1 MKQRMQKGRHRAASL
16 VLWCTLL
23 ALLSA
28 VILFVPMA
36 KEKTVQCASFALPS
50 FGEETSDLT
59 EHYDSLTFSPGGMPF
74 GVRFFTRG
82 VLVVGVTDVVGE
94 NSMTSPARE
103 AGIEQKDVIIKIDGK
118 EINTAE
124 QVTALVENS
133 GGKPMELVILRNG
146 NEMTVTLT
154 AMPSKPDGI
163 YRAGLWI
170 RDSTAGI
177 GTVTML
183 DTKSGRFWGLGHGI
197 CDVETG
203 ELLPLLRANVS
214 GVTISGIEKGKKGA
228 PGELKGYFGNSASGK
243 LWCNTDAGVS
253 GEFADLTIQPPQKAL
268 HLARKSEV
276 KEGDAYI
283 YCTLDDNTVRKYEIQ
298 IQKIRDKD
306 ESGKNFVI
314 KITDPTLIEKTGGI
328 VQGMSGSP
336 IIQNEK
342 IVGAVTHVL
351 VGDPTSGY
359 GIFIENMLNMTQMS
373 TTKES

>member
-1 MKQRMQKGRHRAASL
+1 MNQRMQKGRHRAASL
-16 VLWCTLL
+16 TLWCI
-23 ALLSA
+23 LLSL
-28 VILFVPMA
+28 ILACTLFLPMA

-50 FGEETSDLT
+50 FGEESSDLNK
-59 EHYDSLTFSPGGMPF
+59 HYDDLTFSPGGMPF

-94 NSMTSPARE
+94 NGTTSPAKE
-103 AGIEQKDVIIKIDGK
+103 AGIETKDVIIKIEGK

-124 QVTALVENS
+124 QVTSLMENS
-133 GGKPMELVILRNG
+133 GGKPLEIVLLRNG
-146 NEMTVTLT
+146 NEMTLTLVPK
-154 AMPSKPDGI
+154 PSRPDGI

-197 CDVETG
+197 CDIETG
-203 ELLPLLRANVS
+203 KLLPLLRANVS
-214 GVTISGIEKGKKGA
+214 GVTISGIEKGKKGS
-228 PGELKGYFGNSASGK
+228 PGELKGYFGNAASGK

-253 GEFADLTIQPPQKAL
+253 GEFTSLSIAPPQKAM
-268 HLARKSEV
+268 HIARSSDV

-298 IQKIRDKD
+298 IQKIRGKD
-306 ESGKNFVI
+306 ESGKNLVL
-314 KITDPTLIEKTGGI
+314 KITDPALIEKTGGI

-336 IIQNEK
+336 IIQNGK

-359 GIFIENMLNMTQMS
+359 GIFIENMLLAA
-373 TTKES
+373 K

>member
-1 MKQRMQKGRHRAASL
+1 MKQRMQKGRHRAVSF

-23 ALLSA
+23 SLVALC
-28 VILFVPMA
+28 IFFVPMA
-36 KEKTVQCASFALPS
+36 KEQTVQCASFALPS
-50 FGEETSDLT
+50 FGEKENDLT
-59 EHYDSLTFSPGGMPF
+59 RYYDELTFSPGGMPF

-94 NSMTSPARE
+94 DSTTSPARE

-124 QVTALVENS
+124 QVTNLVENS

-146 NEMTVTLT
+146 NEITLT
-154 AMPSKPDGI
+154 LTPKPSKPDGI

-177 GTVTML
+177 GTVTIL
-183 DTKSGRFWGLGHGI
+183 DTESGRFWGLGHGI

-214 GVTISGIEKGKKGA
+214 GVTISGIEKGKKGS
-228 PGELKGYFGNSASGK
+228 PGELKGYFGNAAFGK
-243 LWCNTDAGVS
+243 LWSNTDAGVS
-253 GEFADLTIQPPQKAL
+253 GEFNSLTITPPQGAM
-268 HLARKSEV
+268 HLARASEV

-314 KITDPTLIEKTGGI
+314 KITDPTLIAKTGGI

-336 IIQNEK
+336 IIQNNK

-359 GIFIENMLNMTQMS
+359 GIFIENMLLTS
-373 TTKES
+373 K

>member
-16 VLWCTLL
+16 ALWCTLL
-23 ALLSA
+23 SLVLTCTLWLS
-28 VILFVPMA
+28 MA

-50 FGEETSDLT
+50 FGEENTDLRKQ
-59 EHYDSLTFSPGGMPF
+59 YDDLTFSPGGMPF

-94 NSMTSPARE
+94 NGTTSPARE

-133 GGKPMELVILRNG
+133 GGKPLELVILRNG
-146 NEMTVTLT
+146 NEMTLTLT
-154 AMPSKPDGI
+154 PKPSKPDGI

-228 PGELKGYFGNSASGK
+228 PGELKGYFGNAAAGK
-243 LWCNTDAGVS
+243 LWCNTNAGVS
-253 GEFADLTIQPPQKAL
+253 GELTSLKIDPPQKAM
-268 HLARKSEV
+268 HLARASEV
-276 KEGDAYI
+276 HEGDAYI
-283 YCTLDDNTVRKYEIQ
+283 YCTLDDNTVKKYEIK

-314 KITDPTLIEKTGGI
+314 KITDPVLIEKTGGI

-336 IIQNEK
+336 IIQNGK

-351 VGDPTSGY
+351 VGDPTCGY
-359 GIFIENMLNMTQMS
+359 GIFIENMLLAA
-373 TTKES
+373 K